1 MAKRKNKQLSL
12 IIDLVVIALGVLVV
26 CTLFM
31 PVLKSTAST
40 SIMGGASTSSPTTGA
55 DIVKGFFSGEASSDF
70 TAGANA
76 IIGLKNSDEN
86 GFVTVMF
93 CLFYSITVIAGAGV
107 AVFAVLDL
115 VGIRFKLINTILG
128 IILFL
133 ASIIALIFAFVVAGK
148 YVSVDLWS
156 VAKASTKVNIG
167 GYIMIAGVFGALANL
182 YKVKS

>member
-31 PVLKSTAST
+31 PVLKSTA
-40 SIMGGASTSSPTTGA
+40 TSSILGSSGSQATTGA
-55 DIVKGFFSGEASSDF
+55 DIVKGFFNGEMSSDF
-70 TAGANA
+70 TSGANG

-86 GFVTVMF
+86 GFVTVML
-93 CLFYSITVIAGAGV
+93 CLFYSITVLAGAGV

-115 VGIRFKLINTILG
+115 VGMRFKLINTILG

-148 YVSVDLWS
+148 YGSMDLG
-156 VAKASTKVNIG
+156 VIAKASTKVSIG
-167 GYIMIAGVFGALANL
+167 GYIMIAGVLGALANL

>member
-1 MAKRKNKQLSL
+1 MK
-12 IIDLVVIALGVLVV
+12 
-26 CTLFM
+26 
-31 PVLKSTAST
+31 
-40 SIMGGASTSSPTTGA
+40 
-55 DIVKGFFSGEASSDF
+55 
-70 TAGANA
+70 
-76 IIGLKNSDEN
+76 
-86 GFVTVMF
+86 
-93 CLFYSITVIAGAGV
+93 
-107 AVFAVLDL
+107 
-115 VGIRFKLINTILG
+115 FKLINTILG